1 MLFALRGAK
10 SFLLS
15 SSSHSYF
22 SSCSSSRSLKIRFR
36 GAARVSTRKNESS
49 GGEKSTFSS
58 SSSSMM
64 MMTATTTT
72 NAREALD
79 DNEQSSNSAMTTT
92 MTNPRAFH
100 NARSMDFRDWLS
112 VERCMLAIVR
122 EERQLSDLNERLKD
136 AEPDLPVH
144 YSLAKTL
151 EETKDAKQ
159 RSHRQLTER
168 CVFNHR
174 VYNSLSLSFFCAL
187 HFLLM
192 GRFLSLCF
200 T

>member
-15 SSSHSYF
+15 SSSHSYS

-49 GGEKSTFSS
+49 GEKSTFS

-64 MMTATTTT
+64 MMTATTT

-122 EERQLSDLNERLKD
+122 EERQLSDFNERLKD

>member
-15 SSSHSYF
+15 SSSSSSSS

-36 GAARVSTRKNESS
+36 GAARVSKNESS
-49 GGEKSTFSS
+49 GEKSTFSS

-64 MMTATTTT
+64 MT

-79 DNEQSSNSAMTTT
+79 DNEKSSNSATTTT

-151 EETKDAKQ
+151 EGTKDAKQ

-168 CVFNHR
+168 CVFDHR
-174 VYNSLSLSFFCAL
+174 IYIFLSLSFFCAYI
-187 HFLLM
+187 FY
-192 GRFLSLCF
+192 
-200 T
+200 

>member
-1 MLFALRGAK
+1 MLFASRSAK

-15 SSSHSYF
+15 SFSYSYS

-36 GAARVSTRKNESS
+36 GAARVSIRKNESS
-49 GGEKSTFSS
+49 GEKSTFSC
-58 SSSSMM
+58 SSSMM
-64 MMTATTTT
+64 MMTATTT

-79 DNEQSSNSAMTTT
+79 DNEQSSKSATTTT

-122 EERQLSDLNERLKD
+122 EERQLSDFNKRLKD

-174 VYNSLSLSFFCAL
+174 VYNSLSLSFFCAYI
-187 HFLLM
+187 FY
-192 GRFLSLCF
+192 
-200 T
+200 

>member
-15 SSSHSYF
+15 SSSHSYS

-49 GGEKSTFSS
+49 GEKSTFS

-122 EERQLSDLNERLKD
+122 EERQLSDFNERLKD

-174 VYNSLSLSFFCAL
+174 VYNSLSLSFFCAYI
-187 HFLLM
+187 FY
-192 GRFLSLCF
+192 
-200 T
+200 